1 MGPKNGDLK
10 QHHWDLPGGP
20 EVKACASTAG
30 SMGSVWGFG
39 ELRCHRLHENVSHS
53 VMSNSL

>member
-30 SMGSVWGFG
+30 SMGSVWGTK
-39 ELRCHRLHENVSHS
+39 
-53 VMSNSL
+53 MPQAA